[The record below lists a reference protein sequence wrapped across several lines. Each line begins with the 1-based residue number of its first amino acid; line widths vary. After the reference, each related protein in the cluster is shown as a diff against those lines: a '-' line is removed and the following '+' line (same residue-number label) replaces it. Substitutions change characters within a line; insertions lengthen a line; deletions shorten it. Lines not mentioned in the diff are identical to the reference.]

1 MASSRKNFS
10 IWTLAEFVWNQT
22 EASEMGQKSIGWKS
36 HGNHKIGGNGQ
47 KSPRSNRSDLYWNKA
62 YKICNYRPNW
72 TETTKMSYFASTA
85 HPGTQ
90 SVAARARQL
99 AKPPNR
105 LFNTS
110 LFTKVYYDGRKL
122 IAPKPDSK
130 TSENQQVEEI
140 WERVPR

>member
-1 MASSRKNFS
+1 
-10 IWTLAEFVWNQT
+10 
-22 EASEMGQKSIGWKS
+22 
-36 HGNHKIGGNGQ
+36 
-47 KSPRSNRSDLYWNKA
+47 
-62 YKICNYRPNW
+62 
-72 TETTKMSYFASTA
+72 MSYFASTA

-110 LFTKVYYDGRKL
+110 MFTKVYYDGRKP

-130 TSENQQVEEI
+130 TSENQQVEEMGNVYPGNRSRQGTLI
-140 WERVPR
+140 SKATTETKDYLYLFCQYI